1 MVDTTLAVSDLL
13 KAAYPAQYYGK
24 ISYEDTLVLPVYD
37 VWGLRDSMGRAIID
51 LTSIPAASDLVA
63 LTAAQVALFHAFPAR
78 GAFNISIDAA
88 SNTLVHPDRYYCD
101 GGTPACFY
109 DAWGYSD
116 ISALP
121 DGSELHALTKEQWQA
136 RQDSASTGLQDY
148 VWDHATGTLVE
159 YTAPAVVIPLAKQAA
174 SEISGWIA
182 TQASMASAMGETFT
196 ADMQAYVKAIR
207 SIADGSDTA
216 STKLPDRPA
225 TIMS

>member
-13 KAAYPAQYYGK
+13 KAAYPAQYYGQ
-24 ISYEDTLVLPVYD
+24 ISADHTLALPVYD
-37 VWGLRDSMGRAIID
+37 VWGLRDSTGRAIED
-51 LTSIPAASDLVA
+51 LAAIPAASELVA
-63 LTAAQVALFHAFPAR
+63 LTAAQVALFLAFPAR
-78 GAFNISIDAA
+78 GSFNIAVDAETR
-88 SNTLVHPDRYYCD
+88 TLVHPDRYYCD
-101 GGTPACFY
+101 NKTPACFY

-121 DGSELHALTKEQWQA
+121 DVSELHALTKEQWQT
-136 RQDSASTGLQDY
+136 RQDSARTGLQDY
-148 VWDHATGTLVE
+148 VWDNATGTLVD
-159 YTAPAVVIPLAKQAA
+159 YTAPAVVVPLATQAA

-207 SIADGSDTA
+207 SIADGTDTT

-225 TIMS
+225 SIMS